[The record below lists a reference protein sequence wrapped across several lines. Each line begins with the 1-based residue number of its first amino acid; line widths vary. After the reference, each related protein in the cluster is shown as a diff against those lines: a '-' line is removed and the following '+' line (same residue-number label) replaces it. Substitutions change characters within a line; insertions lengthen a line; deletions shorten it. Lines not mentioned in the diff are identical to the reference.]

1 MPNQPVQVV
10 TNPDRIRQRRNK
22 PAPVSVGRDFFAGN
36 DSGFGRLQSR
46 LIGQIEAIIL
56 QLDAPAYRS
65 SFGGL
70 GYVRVRMQ
78 ARAIA
83 KSHRP
88 QEALFRA
95 RWTPHVA
102 TAGVGEPIF
111 AGTPDMLREVLQRV
125 AGAEVQ
131 VGTKVRPDTGE
142 IVPNPTRARC
152 EVSGIESI
160 ELWSEPDKRSFSAT
174 DGVEWLSQ
182 SGTGGRYEVELFPSG
197 GISAPAEVVQ
207 AGVQAARALQRDL
220 GSLSLDARSLKPFG
234 ISNARAVSIRVL
246 GPRSRSRVEL
256 GLLEE
261 SQGTDLSPIGS
272 AAGSLDVNEHAELLE
287 VLGRNPLVRSISLPP
302 VPVARA
308 GSGEES
314 TELPFSELPDVEAE
328 ASSIVGIID
337 GGVGDA
343 LEPWISERWELLA
356 ESDTDAQHG
365 TFIAGLIVAGGA
377 LNPTILDPHR
387 PGCRLVDINVL
398 PADPAASGATFDRY
412 FPGGIAEFLDE
423 IEDAVGQ
430 MKQRHG
436 VRVFNLSINFEG
448 PGSNARYG
456 SSARRLDEI
465 ARAQDVI
472 FVISAGNL
480 NASERRSEWG
490 DDPGL
495 TVAALARETDTMI
508 SEPAES
514 LFNVSVSALNP
525 PDMAHQLRYALTRY
539 SRRGPG
545 LRGATKPD
553 LAHVGGSG
561 THDPQLGS
569 GLRSLDEAG
578 GTITNAGTSFAAPL
592 VAREIA
598 DLDSSIAGD
607 VPRETLLALTVH
619 NSRVP
624 RVLQRKPLGAIATDL
639 AGFGMPSQT
648 HQTLERPD
656 SEIVMVI
663 SSVVMDKQEHS
674 LVFPWP
680 AALVDRGKCRGY
692 ARLTLVARPII
703 AYEHGDERIRVNIDA
718 KLMQENKDGG
728 FDNVLKP
735 VYHPDAMVN
744 PQTEKELLQ
753 EAHKWQ
759 VVKSFESAQMRGRGV
774 SSNWKFLVEYLTRAE
789 ESLPINGV
797 EFAAVLTISDPRGEA
812 PVFQQMRQQLSAQ
825 GIVTTDIRTGIQ
837 TTVTAT
843 T

>member
-10 TNPDRIRQRRNK
+10 TNPDRIRQRRTK
-22 PAPVSVGRDFFAGN
+22 PTPNSVGTDFFAGR
-36 DSGFGRLQSR
+36 DFGFGRLQAR
-46 LIGQIEAIIL
+46 LSVQIEAIIL
-56 QLDAPAYRS
+56 QLDDSAYRS
-65 SFGGL
+65 AFGGL

-83 KSHRP
+83 KTHRP
-88 QEALFRA
+88 QKALFRA

-102 TAGVGEPIF
+102 TAGLGEPVF
-111 AGTPDMLREVLQRV
+111 ACTPDTLREVLQRV

-131 VGTKVRPDTGE
+131 VGTKVRPDTGQV
-142 IVPNPTRARC
+142 VPNPTRARC

-182 SGTGGRYEVELFPSG
+182 SGTGGRYEVDLFPFG
-197 GISAPAEVVQ
+197 GMSAPTELVR

-220 GSLSLDARSLKPFG
+220 GSMPLDARSLKPFG
-234 ISNARAVSIRVL
+234 IGNARALSLRVL
-246 GPRSRSRVEL
+246 NPGSQNRVEL

-261 SQGTDLSPIGS
+261 SPGTAVQPTGS
-272 AAGSLDVNEHAELLE
+272 AVASLNVNEHAELLGI
-287 VLGRNPLVRSISLPP
+287 LGRNPLVRSVSLPP
-302 VPVARA
+302 VPVSRP
-308 GSGEES
+308 GGGDDS
-314 TELPFSELPDVEAE
+314 TELPFVELPDVGAD
-328 ASSIVGIID
+328 AGSIIGIID
-337 GGVGDA
+337 GGVSDA
-343 LEPWISERWELLA
+343 LEPWIADRWGLLA
-356 ESDTDAQHG
+356 ESDTDTEHG
-365 TFIAGLIVAGGA
+365 TFIGGLIVAGGA
-377 LNPTILDPHR
+377 LNPTILDPRR
-387 PGCRLVDINVL
+387 PGCHLVDIDVL
-398 PADPAASGATFDRY
+398 PADPAASGVTFDRY
-412 FPGGIAEFLDE
+412 FPGGIPEFLDE
-423 IEDAVGQ
+423 VEDAVSQ
-430 MKQRHG
+430 MKQRHA

-465 ARAQDVI
+465 ARSHDVI

-480 NASERRSEWG
+480 NASDRRSEWG
-490 DDPGL
+490 DDPGPTL
-495 TVAALARETDTMI
+495 AALARETQTTI

-525 PDMAHQLRYALTRY
+525 PGLAGQLPYALTRY

-561 THDPQLGS
+561 THDPQRGS
-569 GLRSLDEAG
+569 GLRSIDETG
-578 GTITNAGTSFAAPL
+578 GTTTNAGTSFAAPL

-598 DLDSSIAGD
+598 DLDSAIAGD

-619 NSRVP
+619 NSQVP
-624 RVLQRKPLGAIATDL
+624 PIIQREPLGAIATDL
-639 AGFGMPSQT
+639 AGFGVPSQT

-663 SSVVMDKQEHS
+663 SSMVMDKQEHS

-680 AALVDRGKCRGY
+680 AALVNRGKCRGY
-692 ARLTLVARPII
+692 ARLTLVARPVI

-744 PQTEKELLQ
+744 PQTEKELLR

-759 VVKSFESAQMRGRGV
+759 VVKSFETSKMRGRGV

-789 ESLPINGV
+789 ENVPINGV
-797 EFAAVLTISDPRGEA
+797 EFAAVLTISDPDGQA
-812 PVFQQMRQQLSAQ
+812 PVFQQMKQQLSAQ

-843 T
+843 M